1 MGRRLLQH
9 RRDALVGPIHRS
21 GELPCSCFGILEQL
35 GKASVNLDAPKARG
49 CLVDAGGEQ
58 GMCEAD
64 SLAVDLD
71 DVRHER
77 WLQTVRA
84 WDAGGSLGDRDRRVR
99 VRGCRQQ
106 EVTAL
111 VAQSRNATV
120 DEIVQRLGQRQRL
133 AGFDGNPGPPEHAD
147 DLESEERISAGRL
160 MHLGEERSGKRR
172 AEMQVDDAPE
182 SHLVERVHVNE
193 SEELSRRRPQEL
205 VE

>member
-1 MGRRLLQH
+1 M
-9 RRDALVGPIHRS
+9 
-21 GELPCSCFGILEQL
+21 
-35 GKASVNLDAPKARG
+35 NLDAPKARG

-58 GMCEAD
+58 RMCEAD

-71 DVRHER
+71 DVRLER
-77 WLQTVRA
+77 WLETVRA
-84 WDAGGSLGDRDRRVR
+84 YDTGSSLGDRDRRVR

-133 AGFDGNPGPPEHAD
+133 AGFDGDSRVRRSMRTISSAKNGFPPDASCTSARSG
-147 DLESEERISAGRL
+147 LGSEEPRCS
-160 MHLGEERSGKRR
+160 
-172 AEMQVDDAPE
+172 VDDAPE
-182 SHLVERVHVNE
+182 SHLVERVHVDE